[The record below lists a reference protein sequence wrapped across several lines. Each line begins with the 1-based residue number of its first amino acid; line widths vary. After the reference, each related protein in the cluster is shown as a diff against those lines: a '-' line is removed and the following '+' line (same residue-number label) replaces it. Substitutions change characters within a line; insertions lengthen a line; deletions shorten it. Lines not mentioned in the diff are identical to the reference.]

1 MIEACYESNV
11 FNLTHS
17 HVWSPHSSWS
27 HYSNILV
34 VNIQIFQVVKNSNIS
49 GCQKLK
55 YFWLSKTHTCNSV
68 CPKFKFFWLSKK
80 SNISGCQNW
89 KDNLHISCFFSSPTT
104 VRETTSSRVCPLFL
118 VVLQWSLNGPRR
130 SFLLHRIYDLPF
142 NILISCHPEEEL
154 VSVFFKIIG
163 GSSCPINET
172 TSRRLPPL
180 RSSNWPQKARL
191 AKCFWNLS
199 NVIVLKYIFLKWI
212 LIRTAHQIC

>member
-1 MIEACYESNV
+1 MLWTECFQLDTLPCLIGSFKLEPL
-11 FNLTHS
+11 FKHS
-17 HVWSPHSSWS
+17 GCKH
-27 HYSNILV
+27 
-34 VNIQIFQVVKNSNIS
+34 SNIS
-49 GCQKLK
+49 GCQKFK
-55 YFWLSKTHTCNSV
+55 YFWLSKTQIFLVVKN
-68 CPKFKFFWLSKK
+68 

-89 KDNLHISCFFSSPTT
+89 KDNLHISSFFLSPTT

-154 VSVFFKIIG
+154 VSVPFKIIG
-163 GSSCPINET
+163 GSSCVINET

>member
-1 MIEACYESNV
+1 MIEAGYEPSV

-17 HVWSPHSSWS
+17 HVWLPHSSWS
-27 HYSNILV
+27 HDSN
-34 VNIQIFQVVKNSNIS
+34 FSGCKHSNIS
-49 GCQKLK
+49 GCQKFK
-55 YFWLSKTHTCNSV
+55 YFRLSKTQIFLVVKN
-68 CPKFKFFWLSKK
+68 

-89 KDNLHISCFFSSPTT
+89 KDNLHISSFLLSPTT

-118 VVLQWSLNGPRR
+118 VVLQWSLNGPGW
-130 SFLLHRIYDLPF
+130 SFVLHRIYDLPF

-154 VSVFFKIIG
+154 VSVPFKIIG
-163 GSSCPINET
+163 GSSCVINET

-180 RSSNWPQKARL
+180 RSSKGPQKARL